1 MRVLCAAV
9 LFLASAAPAWAA
21 SFDDQIPERAALDR
35 AAWAFVF
42 WSQAVTDEAA
52 LLGLP
57 PPAIRTRYRPD
68 APAAGALNLLG
79 TAGPGAVQVLL
90 EGDGWQNRSASAE
103 RILARNAAHEAAHL
117 YQHAKGEPF
126 EPQWLHEGFAD
137 AMAFAAMDARGEAGA
152 WAGGQRC
159 AGALRRGR
167 LRARFAGGD
176 PDALYDCASL
186 LIRAVAE
193 ARGESPRALYDA
205 VVAGGRSEAAF
216 MRLAAKAGPEWS
228 RSARAFLSRDW
239 TNSDPFWVIRTMRA
253 GGL

>member
-1 MRVLCAAV
+1 MRVLCAA
-9 LFLASAAPAWAA
+9 LLLLASAAPARAA
-21 SFDDQIPERAALDR
+21 PSNEEAPERAALDR

-52 LLGLP
+52 RLGLP
-57 PPAIRTRYRPD
+57 APAIRTRYRPE

-79 TAGPGAVQVLL
+79 TAGPGAVQILL
-90 EGDGWQNRSASAE
+90 EGDGWQRQSASAE

-117 YQHAKGEPF
+117 YQHAKGDPF

-159 AGALRRGR
+159 AGALRRDT

-176 PDALYDCASL
+176 PDALYDCSSL
-186 LIRAVAE
+186 LIRAVAA
-193 ARGESPRALYDA
+193 ARDESPRALYDA
-205 VVAGGRSEAAF
+205 VVAGGRTEAAF
-216 MRLAAKAGPEWS
+216 MRLAAEAGPAWS
-228 RSARAFLSRDW
+228 RTARAFLSRDW
-239 TNSDPFWVIRTMRA
+239 TNADPFWVIRTMRA